1 VPFTWRIDRIGMTV
15 LVSGVAA
22 VAAPSNP
29 GPASAVDEAS
39 RELAAEASRL
49 LRIRRG
55 ELAEPVEWTTPDLR
69 SSVQVIASQLTPIRS
84 RAALASSY
92 AREAGRSDAIRLAYA
107 LAWLG
112 LERRLTSIT
121 TRRRRSRPVTLPIRG
136 RA

>member
-1 VPFTWRIDRIGMTV
+1 MT
-15 LVSGVAA
+15 LLGSGLEFAA
-22 VAAPSNP
+22 LSIPK
-29 GPASAVDEAS
+29 PAGTVVDVAS

-55 ELAEPVEWTTPDLR
+55 ELAEPVEWSTPDLR
-69 SSVQVIASQLTPIRS
+69 SSVHVIASQLTPIRS

-121 TRRRRSRPVTLPIRG
+121 TRRRRARPVSLPIRG

>member
-1 VPFTWRIDRIGMTV
+1 MTM
-15 LVSGVAA
+15 LVSGIAA
-22 VAAPSNP
+22 FAAPSAP
-29 GPASAVDEAS
+29 GPAGTVTGAS
-39 RELAAEASRL
+39 RELAAEAFRL

-92 AREAGRSDAIRLAYA
+92 AREAGRSEAIRLAYA
-107 LAWLG
+107 MAWLG

-121 TRRRRSRPVTLPIRG
+121 TRRRRARPVTLPIRG
-136 RA
+136 RG